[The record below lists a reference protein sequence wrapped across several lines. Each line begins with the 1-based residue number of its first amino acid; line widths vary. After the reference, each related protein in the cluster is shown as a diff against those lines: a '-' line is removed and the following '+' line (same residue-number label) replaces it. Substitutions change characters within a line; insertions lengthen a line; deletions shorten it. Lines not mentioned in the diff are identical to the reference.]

1 MHDNDIDETDA
12 AQAEPYVP
20 LWRRPATSEA
30 DDREAAF
37 QRYLESSE
45 PYFDVVDAAGHTP
58 WHHGDIEARRALFYR
73 RYLTTNNRFAV

>member
-1 MHDNDIDETDA
+1 MYETDL
-12 AQAEPYVP
+12 EDDTTEEYVP

-37 QRYLESSE
+37 ERYLESSE
-45 PYFDVVDAAGHTP
+45 PYFDAVDAAGHTA

-73 RYLTTNNRFAV
+73 RYLRTNNRVAV

>member
-20 LWRRPATSEA
+20 LWRRPTTSEA

-37 QRYLESSE
+37 QRYLQSTVKYNEAI
-45 PYFDVVDAAGHTP
+45 VAAGGTP
-58 WHHGDIEARRALFYR
+58 WHGDDTERRRELFFR
-73 RYLTTNNRFAV
+73 RYARTNDRVAV

>member
-1 MHDNDIDETDA
+1 MHDSDIDSTAE
-12 AQAEPYVP
+12 AQDEPYVP

-45 PYFDVVDAAGHTP
+45 PYFDAVDAAGHTP

-73 RYLTTNNRFAV
+73 RYLRTNNRVAV

>member
-1 MHDNDIDETDA
+1 MHETESDFYTTEDE
-12 AQAEPYVP
+12 YVP
-20 LWRRPATSEA
+20 TWRRPITSEA

-45 PYFDVVDAAGHTP
+45 PYFDAVDAAGHTA

-73 RYLTTNNRFAV
+73 RYLRTNNRVAV